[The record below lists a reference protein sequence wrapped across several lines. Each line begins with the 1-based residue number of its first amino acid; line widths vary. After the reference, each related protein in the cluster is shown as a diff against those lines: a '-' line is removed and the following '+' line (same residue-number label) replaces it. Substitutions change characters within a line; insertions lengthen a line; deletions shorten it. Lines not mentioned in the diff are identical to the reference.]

1 MATANLKNFITDEDR
16 LAAWKFGSASKVA
29 EMGMTQ
35 AEAAAKLRNLVPG
48 TETETEKTAD
58 GGTILKILNPVN
70 IAKAI
75 AAVSII
81 GGIPVGVAAH
91 AFDRRASRVKN
102 DEKKLELEADYYR
115 DASSQLE
122 DGMRAS
128 GMRV

>member
-35 AEAAAKLRNLVPG
+35 SEAAAKLRNLVPW
-48 TETETEKTAD
+48 TETEKTAD

-81 GGIPVGVAAH
+81 GGIPAGVAAH
-91 AFDRRASRVKN
+91 AFDKRMSKVKN

>member
-48 TETETEKTAD
+48 TETEKTAD

-91 AFDRRASRVKN
+91 AFDKRMSKVKN